1 MLKESKNQLKLWFIA
16 GAFFVDLMAEVV
28 LGGWS
33 KSDVLTGY
41 IQTLS
46 FLVTVVRFV
55 FDLTRDPV
63 DRNTTF

>member
-16 GAFFVDLMAEVV
+16 GAFIVDSMAEVV

-46 FLVTVVRFV
+46 FLVTVRFV